1 MNKDEDNGSSGD
13 EDSNN
18 EVEELVHVHYTLVY
32 N

>member
-18 EVEELVHVHYTLVY
+18 EVKELVQGHYTLVY

>member
-1 MNKDEDNGSSGD
+1 MKTMDDAGGD

-18 EVEELVHVHYTLVY
+18 EVEELVQGHYTLVY